1 MSLQQMYRVGSPQGG
16 TSNQILIGDCL
27 DCRIGLDIWAKD
39 FTQKMTLLQKGGNL
53 VVIKVVSVFLFPGLF
68 YN

>member
-16 TSNQILIGDCL
+16 TSNQILIEDCL
-27 DCRIGLDIWAKD
+27 DFKIGLDIWAKD